1 MTPGLGLLCKGIAIN
16 IRPIAKIN
24 ALFNKESSILLLGID
39 QINYKG
45 WSEIGI
51 SIPPSFRAWSVNP
64 FLQYNL
70 QFLVMFIL
78 NDIFHVV
85 CG

>member
-39 QINYKG
+39 QTNYEG
-45 WSEIGI
+45 RSEIGI
-51 SIPPSFRAWSVNP
+51 SIPPSFRG
-64 FLQYNL
+64 L
-70 QFLVMFIL
+70 
-78 NDIFHVV
+78 
-85 CG
+85 

>member
-39 QINYKG
+39 QTNYKG
-45 WSEIGI
+45 RSEIGI
-51 SIPPSFRAWSVNP
+51 SIPLSFRGLYIHFYST
-64 FLQYNL
+64 NL
-70 QFLVMFIL
+70 QFLVMFTL

-85 CG
+85 